1 MLHKFTYSLA
11 LVVHLYFWKNVHST
25 ESSCGIHDS
34 SRKPSLYPFR
44 LLLLLDLQSQT
55 RKQVSTKN
63 RFFFRLSSVWDD
75 NVFFLSHSPSNSLCL
90 SILHVYH
97 WWVVDSK
104 YAIYT
109 WKKVCNNLH
118 VTAQESLL
126 RIYICKSNVNA
137 RRDSVDLRCTEI
149 KCFSFAFSNRYFYS
163 RFRPEAKLSL
173 NSKRTI
179 GELFIR
185 EAFSVNDSS
194 RLPYT
199 AGSAVSSACPLPPTA
214 LWLMPNN
221 YRYFTHSFL
230 LCLFHAALYFSFVLS
245 ILSHFSAVKE
255 HSKHNRLHS
264 STRSGIHFFNFVFF
278 FSFPCVCCLEKN
290 IKNNM

>member
-1 MLHKFTYSLA
+1 MLHKFTYSLCA
-11 LVVHLYFWKNVHST
+11 RRPSVLLKNVHST
-25 ESSCGIHDS
+25 ESSCGIHDA

-44 LLLLLDLQSQT
+44 LPLLLDLQSQM
-55 RKQVSTKN
+55 RKQVSMKN

-75 NVFFLSHSPSNSLCL
+75 NVFFLSPSLSNSSLL
-90 SILHVYH
+90 ISLLHVYH

-104 YAIYT
+104 CAIYT
-109 WKKVCNNLH
+109 RKKRVCNNLH
-118 VTAQESLL
+118 VTAQESLTYL
-126 RIYICKSNVNA
+126 FICKSNVNA

-149 KCFSFAFSNRYFYS
+149 KCFSFAFSIRYFYS

-194 RLPYT
+194 RLPYK
-199 AGSAVSSACPLPPTA
+199 AGSAVSSACPLPPTT

-230 LCLFHAALYFSFVLS
+230 LYAFFVRSFYSLS
-245 ILSHFSAVKE
+245 FLSSERTLKTQ
-255 HSKHNRLHS
+255 
-264 STRSGIHFFNFVFF
+264 STPFIDSVGNSFF
-278 FSFPCVCCLEKN
+278 
-290 IKNNM
+290 